1 MSTERKQQTPQ
12 LAIKQAAD
20 DLSRLPKPDQSAQA
34 HSEQLIT
41 LIHDEINSAD
51 GRLSFARYM
60 ELALY
65 APGLGYY
72 SAGSR
77 KFGESGDFVTAP
89 EISSLFSQTLARQVS
104 EVLASLDESG
114 FEKGDVLEIGG
125 GSGIMAADM
134 LAELER
140 VQSLPGRYF
149 ILELSADLRQ
159 RQKEMLSERVPHLL
173 NHVQWLDELPSSG
186 FSGVVVAN
194 ELLDALPVHCFSV
207 EEDGIKERFVTWQDN
222 RFQWL
227 SAEPES
233 AGFKEQLESVAED
246 LPVGYQSEI
255 NLAAKAWI
263 ASIAN
268 MLEAGVV
275 LLLDYGFP
283 RHEYYHP
290 ERNTG
295 TLMCHY
301 RHRAHDDPFVY
312 PGLQD
317 ITAHVDFTAIAET
330 GQASG
335 LDVSGYTSQ
344 AYFLLSNGITELAE
358 ANASN
363 ERDQLLYAQQIRT
376 LTMPNEMG
384 ELFKVMALTKNYEPA
399 LAGFSM
405 LDARHKL

>member
-1 MSTERKQQTPQ
+1 M
-12 LAIKQAAD
+12 KQAAEE
-20 DLSRLPKPDQSAQA
+20 LSRLPVPDEDAQL

-41 LIHDEINSAD
+41 LIHDEIKSA
-51 GRLSFARYM
+51 GGQISFARYM

-89 EISSLFSQTLARQVS
+89 EISSLFSQALARQVG
-104 EVLASLDESG
+104 EVLKSLTERG
-114 FEKGDVLEIGG
+114 FEKSDVLEVGG

-140 VQSLPGRYF
+140 LQNLP
-149 ILELSADLRQ
+149 
-159 RQKEMLSERVPHLL
+159 
-173 NHVQWLDELPSSG
+173 NHY
-186 FSGVVVAN
+186 
-194 ELLDALPVHCFSV
+194 PVCCFSV
-207 EEDGIKERFVTWQDN
+207 ERGIEENGIKERYVTWQED
-222 RFQWL
+222 RFQWMN
-227 SAEPES
+227 AEPES
-233 AGFKEQLESVAED
+233 AELKEQLERAAKD
-246 LPVGYQSEI
+246 LPMGYQSEI
-255 NLAAKAWI
+255 NLAANAWVQ
-263 ASIAN
+263 SIAET
-268 MLEAGVV
+268 LESGVV

-290 ERNTG
+290 ERSAG

-317 ITAHVDFTAIAET
+317 ITAHVDFTAIAEAA
-330 GQASG
+330 QASG
-335 LDVSGYTSQ
+335 LNVSGYTSQ
-344 AYFLLSNGITELAE
+344 AYFLLSNGLTEIAE
-358 ANASN
+358 ANAGN

-376 LTMPNEMG
+376 LTMPGEMG
-384 ELFKVMALTKNYEPA
+384 ELFKVMALTKNYESA
-399 LAGFSM
+399 LTGFSM